1 MSSHAHTG
9 LKPCATASRGAAP
22 YASYY
27 YYAAEA
33 ETD

>member
-1 MSSHAHTG
+1 MSSQAHTG
-9 LKPCATASRGAAP
+9 LDARATALRGAAP
-22 YASYY
+22 YASYH